1 MGLREPELQE
11 GAKGQQKQ
19 KIIHTN
25 TQRERERKDGGDSRK
40 SRRQLPDEKRQQR
53 PKHEEHDKTVGGI
66 DQN

>member
-25 TQRERERKDGGDSRK
+25 TQRERERGRMEVTLGNPEDNCLTRRGSKDPSMR
-40 SRRQLPDEKRQQR
+40 SMTRR
-53 PKHEEHDKTVGGI
+53 
-66 DQN
+66 

>member
-25 TQRERERKDGGDSRK
+25 TQREREEGWR
-40 SRRQLPDEKRQQR
+40 
-53 PKHEEHDKTVGGI
+53 
-66 DQN
+66 